1 MTTKSFIKTIGE
13 KGLLADYN
21 TEGKKLQTEDSIDQT
36 YSSTS
41 TKAQSGVAVNE
52 AFKTR
57 ESSTSDDSY
66 TYLGMLWSGSST
78 EKLYWKLVSFKPLYN
93 YWTLQFEID
102 VCNGRNGNRSFDTEI
117 YETKRLTIYSGNKDT
132 VENAIELRYTS
143 QSNNDSRGYGN
154 NIY

>member
-1 MTTKSFIKTIGE
+1 MTTKSFIKSIGE

-21 TEGKKLQTEDSIDQT
+21 TVGKKLQTELTFDAEPTAGSNNPVTSNGIKTAISNSVDQA

-57 ESSTSDDSY
+57 ETSRRDDSY

-78 EKLYWKLVSFKPLYN
+78 EKLYWKLVSFNTVSN

-102 VCNGRNGNRSFDTEI
+102 VSNGRKGNR
-117 YETKRLTIYSGNKDT
+117 
-132 VENAIELRYTS
+132 
-143 QSNNDSRGYGN
+143 
-154 NIY
+154 